1 MEIHLVELL
10 KDRVDTHLQQ
20 VINQHINLDQYKD
33 KELDNQHI
41 NLELE
46 LEVDIVQHH
55 TDQEHT
61 LDKLDN
67 LDNLDNQDNQDNQD
81 NLEVVIHKVEI
92 TKVVDKVEIKVT
104 MDVVLETND

>member
-1 MEIHLVELL
+1 MVELL

-20 VINQHINLDQYKD
+20 VINQHINLDQDKD

-61 LDKLDN
+61 LDNLDKLDKLDN
-67 LDNLDNQDNQDNQD
+67 LDNQDNQD

>member
-1 MEIHLVELL
+1 LVELL

-20 VINQHINLDQYKD
+20 VINQHINLDKDKD

-67 LDNLDNQDNQDNQD
+67 LDNQDNQ
-81 NLEVVIHKVEI
+81 EVVIHKVEI